1 MQASGT
7 GNPSQYHLIS
17 SVMLN
22 DCMGSEKYGSH
33 WFWFRFQ
40 SLKNL
45 MTTAVGI
52 GILLVGGLLERIP
65 NLSLALWLC
74 GGHRHSFG
82 KDLCRG
88 SSRDSMKSASMLKS
102 LMLVDDDD
110 NDSLRSAAVM
120 RSSPLGSGSFVW
132 QADASVEVETN
143 ATSSRQHDHHHPA
156 TATTFAPDTLEQ
168 AYGSLFASDD
178 FSTADALLFSD
189 DNEEDD
195 DDSENNTIQ
204 VCVQC
209 V

>member
-1 MQASGT
+1 LVLVPIPITEKFADDSSWVPVSYWLEVCWKGFRICHLLSGFVVDT
-7 GNPSQYHLIS
+7 GTALGKIS
-17 SVMLN
+17 V
-22 DCMGSEKYGSH
+22 EE
-33 WFWFRFQ
+33 
-40 SLKNL
+40 
-45 MTTAVGI
+45 TVET
-52 GILLVGGLLERIP
+52 
-65 NLSLALWLC
+65 
-74 GGHRHSFG
+74 
-82 KDLCRG
+82 
-88 SSRDSMKSASMLKS
+88 MKSASMLKG
-102 LMLVDDDD
+102 LMLVDDGHNDDDDD

-156 TATTFAPDTLEQ
+156 TATSFAPDTLKQ

-178 FSTADALLFSD
+178 FSTADTLLFSD

-195 DDSENNTIQ
+195 DDDSDNDAIQ